1 MTNIFYPLE
10 RRSDHRYFD
19 NYGYLFNGFFDAP
32 TTKPSVNSS
41 RSPAMDISE
50 TDMAYLVRAEMPG
63 IRKEDL
69 DVTVDDGYL
78 LIEAGQVDQKDES
91 DNVQVIRQERRVGK
105 FSRSVRLSSDI
116 DAKDISAEY
125 RDGVLQVKLPK
136 AKEARARKVEVQ
148 VG

>member
-10 RRSDHRYFD
+10 RRSGHRYFD
-19 NYGYLFNGFFDAP
+19 NYGYLFNGVFDAP
-32 TTKPSVNSS
+32 TRKPSVNSI

-50 TDMAYLVRAEMPG
+50 TDRAYLVRAEIPG

-78 LIEAGQVDQKDES
+78 LIEAGQDDQKDES
-91 DNVQVIRQERRVGK
+91 DNGQVIRQERWIGK
-105 FSRSVRLSSDI
+105 FARSIRLSSDI

-125 RDGVLQVKLPK
+125 RDGVLQVELPK
-136 AKEARARKVEVQ
+136 VKEVQTRKVEVQ
-148 VG
+148 VS

>member
-10 RRSDHRYFD
+10 RRSGHRYFD

-32 TTKPSVNSS
+32 MTKPSVNSS

-78 LIEAGQVDQKDES
+78 LIEAGQADQKDES
-91 DNVQVIRQERRVGK
+91 DNVQVIRQERWVGK

-116 DAKDISAEY
+116 DPKDISAEY

-136 AKEARARKVEVQ
+136 AKEARSRKVEVQ

>member
-1 MTNIFYPLE
+1 
-10 RRSDHRYFD
+10 
-19 NYGYLFNGFFDAP
+19 
-32 TTKPSVNSS
+32 
-41 RSPAMDISE
+41 MDISE

-78 LIEAGQVDQKDES
+78 LIEAGQADQKDEL
-91 DNVQVIRQERRVGK
+91 DNVQVIRQERWVGK

-116 DAKDISAEY
+116 DPKDISAEY

-136 AKEARARKVEVQ
+136 AKEARSRKVEVQ